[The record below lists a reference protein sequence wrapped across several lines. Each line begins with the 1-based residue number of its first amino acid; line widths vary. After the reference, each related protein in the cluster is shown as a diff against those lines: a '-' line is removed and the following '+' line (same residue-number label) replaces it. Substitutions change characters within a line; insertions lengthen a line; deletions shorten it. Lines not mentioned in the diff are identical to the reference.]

1 MQKINRATL
10 SNGLRVIHSY
20 DSATTMVALSVI
32 YDVGSADEQPELT
45 GIAHLMEHLM
55 FGGSVNIPSFD
66 REIER
71 AGDTDNAWTSPDLTC
86 YYDLLPAHNAETA
99 FWLESDRM
107 ISPAFSQKSL
117 EVQKGVV
124 IEEFKQQ
131 CLNRP
136 YGTLSHLIRSTAFR
150 NHPYRWPVIGLT
162 PDHVAAATLDDVRA
176 FYFSHYAPSRAVL
189 SVCGNISWDET
200 IRLSEKWF
208 DPIPDRTTIRRI
220 LPAEPLP
227 CSPRHAETSGNVP
240 STLVAINYPMPGQDS
255 ALYIPADILS
265 DVLGTGTSSLL
276 YDRLVRTTD
285 MFHNI
290 DASIDGSRD
299 PGLFH
304 INAKLRDNVDPTE
317 AYNAINREIASVVAA
332 GIDDTT
338 LQRALNLFESAR
350 TLDNLGCLPRCLD
363 MAQNEIY
370 GRDAATVMKQYLDLT
385 PADIH
390 NAARLILD
398 PTQVTTVTF
407 SPTHLP

>member
-71 AGDTDNAWTSPDLTC
+71 AGGTDNAWTSPDLTC

-150 NHPYRWPVIGLT
+150 IIPTAG
-162 PDHVAAATLDDVRA
+162 
-176 FYFSHYAPSRAVL
+176 
-189 SVCGNISWDET
+189 
-200 IRLSEKWF
+200 RL
-208 DPIPDRTTIRRI
+208 
-220 LPAEPLP
+220 
-227 CSPRHAETSGNVP
+227 
-240 STLVAINYPMPGQDS
+240 
-255 ALYIPADILS
+255 
-265 DVLGTGTSSLL
+265 
-276 YDRLVRTTD
+276 
-285 MFHNI
+285 
-290 DASIDGSRD
+290 
-299 PGLFH
+299 
-304 INAKLRDNVDPTE
+304 
-317 AYNAINREIASVVAA
+317 
-332 GIDDTT
+332 
-338 LQRALNLFESAR
+338 
-350 TLDNLGCLPRCLD
+350 
-363 MAQNEIY
+363 
-370 GRDAATVMKQYLDLT
+370 
-385 PADIH
+385 
-390 NAARLILD
+390 
-398 PTQVTTVTF
+398 
-407 SPTHLP
+407 

>member
-1 MQKINRATL
+1 
-10 SNGLRVIHSY
+10 
-20 DSATTMVALSVI
+20 
-32 YDVGSADEQPELT
+32 
-45 GIAHLMEHLM
+45 
-55 FGGSVNIPSFD
+55 
-66 REIER
+66 
-71 AGDTDNAWTSPDLTC
+71 
-86 YYDLLPAHNAETA
+86 
-99 FWLESDRM
+99 
-107 ISPAFSQKSL
+107 
-117 EVQKGVV
+117 
-124 IEEFKQQ
+124 
-131 CLNRP
+131 
-136 YGTLSHLIRSTAFR
+136 
-150 NHPYRWPVIGLT
+150 
-162 PDHVAAATLDDVRA
+162 
-176 FYFSHYAPSRAVL
+176 
-189 SVCGNISWDET
+189 
-200 IRLSEKWF
+200 
-208 DPIPDRTTIRRI
+208 
-220 LPAEPLP
+220 
-227 CSPRHAETSGNVP
+227 
-240 STLVAINYPMPGQDS
+240 MPGQDS